1 MKVWSETR
9 DSPSEISE
17 QRKRSVA
24 QIDVYK
30 EWLGIPEGD
39 RPPDYYTLLRLVQ
52 FEDDVDKINGNY
64 RKLNG
69 HVRKYA
75 TGQYLQ
81 ESQALLNELAK
92 AMLCLTDPVSKEEYD
107 ASQGREVQAATGAE
121 EVTTLSVLVQ
131 NGDLE
136 RAQVTEVEHFAD
148 ARGLSHRDAL
158 VQMKL
163 VKPSVATRAMAQ
175 EYRLPFVDLDDM
187 LPEDDILDK
196 LPRNVVKRHSCLPLF
211 EERGRLL
218 VACVD
223 RPSPELEDEVRLR
236 YGMSIRAVIAMPRS
250 IQKAHSKYYAAGMR
264 TESKSDSAPP
274 EKTGKGQA
282 KTKAAPKKKASSGK
296 LSDEERKQR
305 TQYSLIAICWSIVI
319 PSIVLSQF
327 TNLGTLPVVGIGLGI
342 GLAVGAVLK
351 LTYWK

>member
-1 MKVWSETR
+1 M
-9 DSPSEISE
+9 
-17 QRKRSVA
+17 A

-30 EWLGIPEGD
+30 DWLGIPEGD
-39 RPPDYYTLLRLVQ
+39 RPPDYYTLLRLIQ
-52 FEDDVDKINGNY
+52 FEDNVDKINANY

-107 ASQGREVQAATGAE
+107 ASQGREVQSATGDD

-131 NGDLE
+131 SGDLE
-136 RAQVTEVEHFAD
+136 RAQVAEVEHFAD

-175 EYRLPFVDLDDM
+175 EFKMPFVDLDDM
-187 LPEDDILDK
+187 LPEDDVLDK

-211 EERGRLL
+211 EERGRLM

-236 YGMSIRAVIAMPRS
+236 YGMPIRPVIAMPRA
-250 IQKAHSKYYAAGMR
+250 IQQAHSKYYAAGLR
-264 TESKSDSAPP
+264 NDANAEPAASG
-274 EKTGKGQA
+274 KTGKASSKPA
-282 KTKAAPKKKASSGK
+282 KPAAKKKQSGAK
-296 LSDEERKQR
+296 LSDEEKKQR
-305 TQYSLIAICWSIVI
+305 MQYSLIAICWSVMV
-319 PSIVLSQF
+319 PSLFASQVMGW
-327 TNLGTLPVVGIGLGI
+327 GTGAVVGIGLGI
-342 GLAVGAVLK
+342 GVVVGVVLK

>member
-1 MKVWSETR
+1 M
-9 DSPSEISE
+9 
-17 QRKRSVA
+17 A

-39 RPPDYYTLLRLVQ
+39 RPPDYYTLLRLIQ
-52 FEDDVDKINGNY
+52 FEDNVDKINANY

-107 ASQGREVQAATGAE
+107 ASQGREVQSATGTD
-121 EVTTLSVLVQ
+121 EVTTLSVLV
-131 NGDLE
+131 NSGDLE
-136 RAQVTEVEHFAD
+136 RSQVAEVEHFAD

-163 VKPSVATRAMAQ
+163 VKPIVATRAMAQ
-175 EYRLPFVDLDDM
+175 EFRLPFVDLDDM
-187 LPEDDILDK
+187 LPEDDVLDK
-196 LPRNVVKRHSCLPLF
+196 LPRGVVKRHSCLPLF
-211 EERGRLL
+211 EERGRLM

-236 YGMSIRAVIAMPRS
+236 YGMPIRAVIAMPRS
-250 IQKAHSKYYAAGMR
+250 IQQAHSKYYAAGLR
-264 TESKSDSAPP
+264 DEASSDGAASGKAGKGNAKSSKSA
-274 EKTGKGQA
+274 
-282 KTKAAPKKKASSGK
+282 KAAPKKKRSSGA
-296 LSDEERKQR
+296 LSDEEKKQR
-305 TQYSLIAICWSIVI
+305 MQYSLIAICWSVMV
-319 PSIVLSQF
+319 PSLVASQGF
-327 TNLGTLPVVGIGLGI
+327 GLGTGAVVGIGLGI
-342 GLAVGAVLK
+342 GAVVGVALK

>member
-1 MKVWSETR
+1 M
-9 DSPSEISE
+9 
-17 QRKRSVA
+17 A

-52 FEDDVDKINGNY
+52 FEDDVDKINANY

-75 TGQYLQ
+75 TGQYLK
-81 ESQALLNELAK
+81 ESQSLLNELAK
-92 AMLCLTDPVSKEEYD
+92 AMLCLTDSVSKEEYD
-107 ASQGREVQAATGAE
+107 ISQGREVQSATGSD
-121 EVTTLSVLVQ
+121 EVTTLSVLVL

-136 RAQVTEVEHFAD
+136 RSQVAEVEHFAD

-163 VKPSVATRAMAQ
+163 VKPTLATRAMAQ
-175 EYRLPFVDLDDM
+175 EFRLPFVDLDDM
-187 LPEDDILDK
+187 LPEDDVLDK
-196 LPRNVVKRHSCLPLF
+196 LPRNVVKRHTCLPLF
-211 EERGRLL
+211 EERGRLM

-223 RPSPELEDEVRLR
+223 RPSPELEDEIRLR
-236 YGMSIRAVIAMPRS
+236 YGMPIRAVIAMPRS

-264 TESKSDSAPP
+264 NEGATEVEAGGNQGKSKPKP
-274 EKTGKGQA
+274 GKPVA
-282 KTKAAPKKKASSGK
+282 KKKPAGGK
-296 LSDEERKQR
+296 LSDEEKKQR
-305 TQYSLIAICWSIVI
+305 MQYSLIAICWSVMI
-319 PSIVLSQF
+319 PSLVASQVLG
-327 TNLGTLPVVGIGLGI
+327 LGTTAVVGIGLGI
-342 GLAVGAVLK
+342 GAVVGVGLK